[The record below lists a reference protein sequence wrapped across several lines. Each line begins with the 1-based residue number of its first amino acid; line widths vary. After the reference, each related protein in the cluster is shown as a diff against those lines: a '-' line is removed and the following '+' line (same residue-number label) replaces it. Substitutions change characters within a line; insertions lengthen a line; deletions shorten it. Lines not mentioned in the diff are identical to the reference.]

1 MKPRALAMLLPLLL
15 SFVPPLAA
23 AASPDYHVQQ
33 AQSTLGF
40 TATFQG
46 APFQGSFGQWH
57 ANIRFDPAHLADSRF
72 DVTVDTT
79 SADTG
84 DEDRDDALPG
94 ADFFNATRF
103 PQAHYA
109 TTGFRRLSTSQ
120 VIADGKLTLRG
131 ETHPLSLTVTFTP
144 QAGGNATMDVTG
156 TLKRLDY
163 GVGGGEYADTSVIG
177 NEVTINAHLVLA
189 PR

>member
-1 MKPRALAMLLPLLL
+1 MKRKALARLLPLLL
-15 SFVPPLAA
+15 SFPAMTAA
-23 AASPDYHVQQ
+23 AADYRVQQ
-33 AQSTLGF
+33 DQSTLGF

-57 ANIRFDPAHLADSRF
+57 ADIRFDPAHLADARF

-79 SADTG
+79 SARTG
-84 DEDRDDALPG
+84 DEDRDGALPG

-103 PQAHYA
+103 PQAHYV
-109 TTGFRRLSTSQ
+109 TTGFRRLGGNQ

-144 QAGGNATMDVTG
+144 QDGGTALMDVTG
-156 TLKRLDY
+156 TIKRLDY

-177 NEVTINAHLVLA
+177 NDVTVNAHLALA
-189 PR
+189 PK